1 VPANKC
7 DEIAYAGT
15 TDSQEDNGEEVRVLT
30 LRGVFKDGQIVFLDQ
45 VPFTGQRQ
53 VLVTF
58 LDTEDEIAVI
68 PNEERKLLLDHI
80 HQSGLG
86 LSPREL
92 QVLESAQQGMQS
104 REIADALGISD
115 GTVRN
120 YLSSIYDKL
129 RVRNR
134 AEAIKKA
141 VELGLLS
148 PLRGL

>member
-1 VPANKC
+1 M
-7 DEIAYAGT
+7 
-15 TDSQEDNGEEVRVLT
+15 LT

-86 LSPREL
+86 LSSREL